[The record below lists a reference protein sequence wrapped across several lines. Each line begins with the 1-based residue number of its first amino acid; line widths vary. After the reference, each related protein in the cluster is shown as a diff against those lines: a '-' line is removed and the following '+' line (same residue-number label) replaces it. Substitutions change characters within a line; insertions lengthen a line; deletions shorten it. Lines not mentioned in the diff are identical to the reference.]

1 MRKNTQ
7 ILIAYSALFTAAL
20 AAVCY
25 DAHVRS
31 HTVPVLTEAEK
42 MAADRRAQGHVAA
55 RTVDLP
61 SAASAVSSEV
71 GYAAKPGSQAIAS
84 NAAHELPRGIFLVK
98 ETVTVESTNGVKC
111 ELEAGTTV
119 SLMRRE
125 EGKMKVTCDGR
136 DFLVEESLLTRNS
149 KAVSRLI
156 ARKG

>member
-1 MRKNTQ
+1 MRKNTK
-7 ILIAYSALFTAAL
+7 ILIAYTVLFATAG
-20 AAVCY
+20 VGICY

-31 HTVPVLTEAEK
+31 NHVPVLSEAEK
-42 MAADRRAQGHVAA
+42 MAAERRAKGNIAS
-55 RTVDLP
+55 RTVEIP
-61 SAASAVSSEV
+61 TASNSVHSEV
-71 GYAAKPGSQAIAS
+71 GYAAKSSSSGFSS
-84 NAAHELPRGIFLVK
+84 NAAHELPRGVFLVK

-136 DFLVEESLLTRNS
+136 DFLVEENLLTRNS

>member
-7 ILIAYSALFTAAL
+7 ILIAYSGLFA
-20 AAVCY
+20 AAVFGICY

-31 HTVPVLTEAEK
+31 HTVPVLSEAEQ
-42 MAADRRAQGHVAA
+42 MAAARRAKGDVAVRKFQA
-55 RTVDLP
+55 PTKYD
-61 SAASAVSSEV
+61 SSTAEV
-71 GYAAKPGSQAIAS
+71 GTPASQGSATLS
-84 NAAHELPRGIFLVK
+84 RNAAAELPRGIFLVK

-149 KAVSRLI
+149 NAVNRLI
-156 ARKG
+156 ARKS

>member
-7 ILIAYSALFTAAL
+7 ILIAYSALFAA
-20 AAVCY
+20 AVAGVCY
-25 DAHVRS
+25 DANVRS
-31 HTVPVLTEAEK
+31 HTVPTLTEAEK
-42 MAADRRAQGHVAA
+42 MAAERRAKGNVAS
-55 RTVDLP
+55 RTVELP
-61 SAASAVSSEV
+61 SAATSVHSEV
-71 GYAAKPGSQAIAS
+71 GYAAKAGSPALSS
-84 NAAHELPRGIFLVK
+84 NAANELVK

-136 DFLVEESLLTRNS
+136 DFLLEESLLTRNS

>member
-7 ILIAYSALFTAAL
+7 ILIAYSALFAA
-20 AAVCY
+20 AVAGVCY

-31 HTVPVLTEAEK
+31 HTVPALSEAEK
-42 MAADRRAQGHVAA
+42 LAAERRAKGNVAS
-55 RTVDLP
+55 RTVELP
-61 SAASAVSSEV
+61 SAATSVHSEV
-71 GYAAKPGSQAIAS
+71 GYAAKAGSPAHSS
-84 NAAHELPRGIFLVK
+84 NAATELPRGIFLIK
-98 ETVTVESTNGVKC
+98 ETVTVESTSGVKC

-136 DFLVEESLLTRNS
+136 DFLLEENLLTRNS